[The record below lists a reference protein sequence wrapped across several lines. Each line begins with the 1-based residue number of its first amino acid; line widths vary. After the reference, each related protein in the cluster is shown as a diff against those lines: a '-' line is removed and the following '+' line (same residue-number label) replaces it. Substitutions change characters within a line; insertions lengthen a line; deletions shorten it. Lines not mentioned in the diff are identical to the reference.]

1 MQAERPAVL
10 NQVSHHA
17 LQLIFHT
24 FRQIRAWLE
33 EVFKI
38 RGREN
43 QHFPCP
49 IGTIEVGSLPW
60 LEHIS
65 PAFKVFQF
73 LLRTLGKQ
81 VVGNTHRH
89 LFVGV

>member
-1 MQAERPAVL
+1 MIEEPVQAIERDIAIHLLEYVEHTADGFIVGGVQPERPAVL
-10 NQVSHHA
+10 HEVAHHA

-38 RGREN
+38 RGRED

-49 IGTIEVGSLPW
+49 IGTVEVGPR
-60 LEHIS
+60 
-65 PAFKVFQF
+65 PV
-73 LLRTLGKQ
+73 
-81 VVGNTHRH
+81 
-89 LFVGV
+89 